1 MRILSFLCLLTVSL
15 LSHAS
20 PFLNKAPVLILLDQ
34 DHPIR
39 AMQANQVCESIHIE
53 YASQDESDRMLEVI
67 LRDEEGQVIARRLVA
82 AQGDT
87 LRTQISV
94 NRWPEGS
101 YQLSVLVA
109 ENEER
114 YPLQIIKPE
123 DSPAVSRRE

>member
-15 LSHAS
+15 IAVGS
-20 PFLNKAPVLILLDQ
+20 PSPSKAPVLIMLDQ
-34 DHPIR
+34 DNPIQ
-39 AMQANQVCESIHIE
+39 AMQTNQVSESIQIE
-53 YASQDESDRMLEVI
+53 YTIQDESNSMLEVV

-101 YQLSVLVA
+101 YQLSVFVA
-109 ENEER
+109 ETEER

>member
-1 MRILSFLCLLTVSL
+1 
-15 LSHAS
+15 
-20 PFLNKAPVLILLDQ
+20 
-34 DHPIR
+34 
-39 AMQANQVCESIHIE
+39 
-53 YASQDESDRMLEVI
+53 
-67 LRDEEGQVIARRLVA
+67 EGQVIARRLVS

-101 YQLSVLVA
+101 YQLSVFVA
-109 ENEER
+109 ETEER